1 MRVLAL
7 DVSTKTGWA
16 IVSNDNGSPNVI
28 EYGTIVSTFDMDS
41 VAYPFNYHA
50 RAFLLANELEQ
61 LVIQKEPDLIV
72 IEETNKGKSR
82 YTQKTLEF
90 IHCQLLNR
98 LCQGVDLQGKV
109 KYINTSDWRESMGVY
124 LSQID
129 KKQNAK
135 LSKGK
140 RQGKTKKQ
148 IGIKGKITK
157 KHIAIRVVQ
166 AKYGIKLLQKE
177 NDIADAICLGTAACL
192 GVAYCDGK

>member
-7 DVSTKTGWA
+7 DISTKTGWA
-16 IVSNDNGSPNVI
+16 IVNNDSGSPVVE
-28 EYGTIVSTFDMDS
+28 EYGTITSDYDMDS
-41 VAYPFNYHA
+41 IPYPFNYFN
-50 RAFLLANELEQ
+50 RAWAMANQLEQ
-61 LVIQKEPDLIV
+61 LALQKNPDLIV

-90 IHCQLLNR
+90 LHCQLLDR
-98 LCQGVDLQGKV
+98 LWHNFREEV
-109 KYINTSDWRESMGVY
+109 KYINTSDWRDVMGVY
-124 LSQID
+124 LSNDD

-140 RQGKTKKQ
+140 RQGKSKKQ

-157 KHIAIRVVQ
+157 KHIAIRVVE
-166 AKYGIKLLQKE
+166 AKFGIKLKQKE

-192 GVAYCDGK
+192 GVSYCDGK